1 MECTNMMPY
10 AADVRRVTGLP
21 VFSILSFVSWFQ
33 SALAPP
39 RFPEA

>member
-39 RFPEA
+39 RFPET